1 MNATT
6 TATRTEYLT
15 AAQKSLQ
22 TTISRGETL
31 FADGYSIEPY
41 ANRPGVYSV
50 ARAENDSRPVQAG
63 DTLWNDVDVA
73 NQDCTCKAFEFH
85 GTCKHLIA
93 TNKVVANA
101 ARLMAPFMPVIS
113 LSSQD
118 KPMQRGFASVEAFEK
133 QRDADFG

>member
-6 TATRTEYLT
+6 TATRSEYF
-15 AAQKSLQ
+15 AATQKSLQ

-50 ARAENDSRPVQAG
+50 ARAENDPRPVQAG
-63 DTLWNDVDVA
+63 DTLWNDVDVV

-101 ARLMAPFMPVIS
+101 ARLMAPFMPVTS
-113 LSSQD
+113 LLSQD
-118 KPMQRGFASVEAFEK
+118 KPAPRGFEGAEAFRK
-133 QRDADFG
+133 QRNQDFG